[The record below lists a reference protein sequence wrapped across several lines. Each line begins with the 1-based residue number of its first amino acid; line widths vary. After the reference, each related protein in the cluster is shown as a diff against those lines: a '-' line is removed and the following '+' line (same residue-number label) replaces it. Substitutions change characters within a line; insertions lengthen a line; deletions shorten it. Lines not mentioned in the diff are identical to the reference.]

1 MTMAA
6 PSPSESNLLLSAVR
20 QSPNSDDDVIVE
32 CQAILQEALDGFKAE
47 LSPFEVGEFSTA
59 TPEQVKRKLLLIQHD
74 QEQRK
79 ELRGLI
85 RMQQFVE
92 KIGVFDDFC
101 TRANVWGDGS
111 SILSPWIWGP
121 VLFILKVSSEDIR
134 VLDDILG
141 AYRSFGK
148 CIPPLDRYDESVMKK
163 PQVVRCLAVMYFDL
177 LKFHQRVVKLL
188 HGKGWKKTFGPQWRD
203 YQSDLKATL
212 LNFETHSVFLEI
224 VSESSTPQPNEV
236 AILRIDGDVERSGY
250 DRDGVQRLF
259 DQMPD
264 FKDIAQRLN
273 ELCLVHE
280 KRNEVSED
288 REALLHAEVLKDIRK
303 QLNDHVH
310 RSVDDRHVLEHLL
323 TIFKQLRKSVMDQFE
338 DQKAERKASQM
349 DRVLKWLLPPGKI
362 SQASRHEGVCATKQA
377 PGAGSWITEKKV
389 IFDWLHEEAPE
400 FCLVWLNGKMGAG
413 KTILASHIITMCLDQ
428 DPRFITNYF
437 YCREN
442 DENQNSSLAVLQTIL
457 WQMARR
463 DDDLLPVCDDKRE
476 AGRQES
482 LDEIKV
488 VKQLLERYC
497 ESEATHQ
504 FVIIDGLDEC
514 KPADRETI
522 VSFWMY
528 MVDKVERYKPGKL
541 RVLLISRDMADIRD
555 MLQLSISTKIMDL
568 DPADTNQ
575 DIEGYLEWV
584 APRLQLKF
592 GLSDAQK
599 RDFLGMICKRA
610 DGMFLYASLTVENL
624 LEQPNQAYY
633 EDELI
638 RSLPESLAQAYV
650 RIIDRLKQT
659 LNANRWNMAQDI
671 LRWLAGSMRPMRW
684 YELQAALTIQ
694 SDSHGA
700 TIDYARNRLRD
711 DIRDLC
717 GPLVRVIEEEG
728 EPRLEFAH
736 STTREYIRAETKHE
750 GLDGNAI
757 DADLACKCLSY
768 LAMECFRPD
777 LDEEQRKYYAQHGYY
792 GLQDYAVSEWGH
804 HMQQL
809 IAQTAPMVWQRSEES
824 ETSTRKL
831 VGALQRFLQAYPE
844 IGSGGGDSDIPNI
857 DPRLLQVPTLPHP
870 LSRHSSADPSSAS
883 PQSFSGSQDD
893 ESSTELPQPSPRYG
907 NVSLSPS
914 PSPTPSFTLPST
926 KPDPSGDPK
935 AFCEPFKGIP
945 ELYYPILQLW
955 THIYSHQRH
964 VDSKQRE
971 KASLPQLRNALELTR
986 KAIQSLEFE
995 EEPMPGQPPLHFMY
1009 GQTLY
1014 KCDRVLC
1021 QHFFEGF
1028 ATVDALKRHLNRH
1041 ERPYHC
1047 NVFNCTVAP
1056 FGFAHKKDCER
1067 HVRNYH
1073 AENAEGLD
1081 GFATGIV
1088 EAANPEERE
1097 ARYTFVCTFGTC
1109 TKKFTRQVNLNAH
1122 LDTHNGMRRF
1132 ECTFCVKTFTRAN
1145 DRRRHEKI
1153 HKRRR
1158 GDR

>member
-1 MTMAA
+1 MASA
-6 PSPSESNLLLSAVR
+6 AASEPGPFLSAAR
-20 QSPNSDDDVIVE
+20 ELPNNDDDVIVE
-32 CQAILQEALDGFKAE
+32 SQAILQGALDGFKAE
-47 LSPFEVGEFSTA
+47 LSPFEVDEFSTT
-59 TPEQVKRKLLLIQHD
+59 TPDRVKRKLLSIQQD

-85 RMQQFVE
+85 RMQLFME

-101 TRANVWGDGS
+101 TRTKVWGDDS
-111 SILSPWIWGP
+111 SIFSAWLWGS
-121 VLFILKVSSEDIR
+121 VFHILKVSSEDIR

-148 CIPPLDRYDESVMKK
+148 CIPRIDRYEESVMKK
-163 PQVVRCLAVMYFDL
+163 TQVVRCLAVMYFDL

-188 HGKGWKKTFGPQWRD
+188 HGKGWKKTFEPQWRD
-203 YQSDLKATL
+203 YQSDLKAL
-212 LNFETHSVFLEI
+212 IFNFETHSVFLEV
-224 VSESSTPQPNEV
+224 VSETSTRPRTEVDIPQRDEH
-236 AILRIDGDVERSGY
+236 LERPGY
-250 DRDGVQRLF
+250 DRDGEQRLS

-264 FKDIAQRLN
+264 FKDIAEKLSK
-273 ELCLVHE
+273 LCLVDD
-280 KRNEVSED
+280 KQSKTSDD
-288 REALLHAEVLKDIRK
+288 REVLLHAELLKDIRK
-303 QLNDHVH
+303 QLNSHI
-310 RSVDDRHVLEHLL
+310 DRFEDGHQVLKHLL
-323 TIFKQLRKSVMDQFE
+323 PIFQQLRKSMTEQFE
-338 DQKAERKASQM
+338 IRKAERKASQTE
-349 DRVLKWLLPPGKI
+349 RVLKWLSPPSKI
-362 SQASRHEGVCATKQA
+362 SQASRHEKICAIEQA

-389 IFDWLHEEAPE
+389 IFDWMHEEAPE

-413 KTILASHIITMCLDQ
+413 KTVLASHIITMCLDK

-437 YCREN
+437 YCSEN
-442 DENQNSSLAVLQTIL
+442 DESQNSSLVVLQTIL

-463 DDDLLPVCDDKRE
+463 NDDLLSVCDDKRE

-488 VKQLLERYC
+488 VKQLLECYC
-497 ESEATHQ
+497 ESEATQQ

-522 VSFWMY
+522 VSFWTH
-528 MVDKVERYKPGKL
+528 MVDKTEMYKSGKL
-541 RVLLISRDMADIRD
+541 RVLLISRDTADIRNR
-555 MLQLSISTKIMDL
+555 LQLSMSTKIMDL

-599 RDFLGMICKRA
+599 GDFLGTICKRA
-610 DGMFLYASLTVENL
+610 DGMFLYAYLTVENL
-624 LEQPNQAYY
+624 SDQPNQAYY

-650 RIIDRLKQT
+650 GIIDRLKKT
-659 LNANRWNMAQDI
+659 LNINRWSIAQDI
-671 LRWLAGSMRPMRW
+671 LRWLAGSMRPLRW
-684 YELQAALTIQ
+684 HELQAALTIKL
-694 SDSHGA
+694 DDYGA
-700 TIDYARNRLRD
+700 DIDYERHRLRD
-711 DIRDLC
+711 DIRTLC
-717 GPLVRVIEEEG
+717 GPLVRVIEEQDEM
-728 EPRLEFAH
+728 RLEFAH
-736 STTREYIRAETKHE
+736 STTRGYIRAEMRHE
-750 GLDGNAI
+750 GLDGNTI
-757 DADLACKCLSY
+757 DCDMACKCLSY
-768 LAMECFRPD
+768 LAMECFKTD
-777 LDEEQRKYYAQHGYY
+777 LDEEERKYYAQSGHY

-809 IAQTAPMVWQRSEES
+809 IAQAAPMFWQRSEES

-831 VGALQRFLQAYPE
+831 VDALQRFLQAYPE
-844 IGSGGGDSDIPNI
+844 IGSGGGDSGMPNLDAGI
-857 DPRLLQVPTLPHP
+857 LRAPTLPSF
-870 LSRHSSADPSSAS
+870 LSRHSSAGPSSVS
-883 PQSFSGSQDD
+883 PQSFSVSQDD
-893 ESSTELPQPSPRYG
+893 ESPTELPQPPLRAG
-907 NVSLSPS
+907 NVFLSPS
-914 PSPTPSFTLPST
+914 PSPSLSAAASSR
-926 KPDPSGDPK
+926 KRDPSGDPK

-945 ELYYPILQLW
+945 ELYHPILQLW

-971 KASLPQLRNALELTR
+971 KASLPQLRNALDLNR
-986 KAIQSLEFE
+986 KTIQSLELE
-995 EEPMPGQPPLHFMY
+995 EDPMPGHPPLHVMY
-1009 GQTLY
+1009 GHTLY

-1021 QHFFEGF
+1021 INFFEGF
-1028 ATVDALKRHLNRH
+1028 TTANELERHLNRH

-1047 NVFNCTVAP
+1047 NVVNCTVAP

-1073 AENAEGLD
+1073 VENGEGLD
-1081 GFATGIV
+1081 RFATGIV
-1088 EAANPEERE
+1088 EVANPEERE